1 MNGYPNVQRREETMS
16 GQAVFRIEG
25 VRKSFGPV
33 QVLQGVD
40 LDLKAGAVTIL
51 MGANG
56 AGKSTLVRILSGVY
70 ARDAGAITLADAAFE
85 PVTPAEAIRA
95 GVVTVH
101 QNINDGVVADLDVAT
116 NLTFDRLNGRG
127 SRFFFNPRRVRR
139 EAAAV
144 AAPMGLSID
153 LAANVNDLTLAD
165 RQMVAI
171 ARAMSHEPKVLILD
185 EPTSSLSSA
194 EADRLFDLVDRLKA
208 RGVAILYISHR
219 MSDIR
224 RLADRIVSLRDG
236 RITGRFDGPDLDYE
250 GAVDAM
256 LGRKVSAGKIAVH
269 KAGGPIFKV
278 RGLKLSDHARP
289 FDFDLLDGE
298 IVAVTGLVGVGKT
311 ALAETLFGARSP
323 VAGEMTLDGL
333 RYAPTTTGQ
342 AIARGVFLVAKD
354 RAESGIV
361 PDFNIYENISLP
373 FLSRLSRFGISSRR
387 AEREKARGQITSL
400 GVICRNERDEMQTL
414 SGGNQQK
421 VMVGR
426 WLCEPSRLLILD
438 EPFQGVDIAARRD
451 IGNKL
456 RISAAGRSTILFL
469 TELDEAFE
477 VADRILVMSE
487 QTIVGEHRNTEVD
500 VERLLSE
507 IAGQS
512 HQQVMHHEQ

>member
-1 MNGYPNVQRREETMS
+1 MRRYPNVLPWEENM
-16 GQAVFRIEG
+16 GEQAVFRIAG
-25 VRKSFGPV
+25 VRKTFGAVP
-33 QVLQGVD
+33 VLQGVD
-40 LDLKAGAVTIL
+40 LALKPGAVTIL

-70 ARDAGAITLADAAFE
+70 RRDAGTITLADQPFE
-85 PVTPAEAIRA
+85 PATPAGAIRA

-101 QNINDGVVADLDVAT
+101 QSIDDGAVADLDVAT
-116 NLTFDRLNGRG
+116 NLTLDRLNGKG
-127 SRFFFNPRRVRR
+127 ARFFFNPRRVRR

-144 AAPMGLSID
+144 ASRMGLSIN
-153 LAANVNDLTLAD
+153 LGAGISELTLAD

-171 ARAMSHEPKVLILD
+171 ARAMAHEPKVLILD

-194 EADRLFDLVDRLKA
+194 EAERLFELIGRLKA

-224 RLADRIVSLRDG
+224 RLADSIVALRDG
-236 RITGRFDGPDLDYE
+236 RIAGSFEGPDLDYE
-250 GAVDAM
+250 GAVNAM
-256 LGRKVSAGKIAVH
+256 LGKKVSSGSVNVREAGAPVF
-269 KAGGPIFKV
+269 KAC
-278 RGLKLSDHARP
+278 GLRLSAQSRP
-289 FDFDLLDGE
+289 NDLSLGDGE

-323 VAGEMTLDGL
+323 AAGKMVLDGQP
-333 RYAPTTTGQ
+333 YAPKTTGQ

-361 PDFNIYENISLP
+361 PDFNIYENTSLP
-373 FLSRLSRFGISSRR
+373 FLRRLSRFSVSNRR
-387 AEREKARGQITSL
+387 AERARARGQITSL
-400 GVICRNERDEMQTL
+400 GVVCRSERDEMQTL

-426 WLCEPSRLLILD
+426 WLSEPSRVLILD

-451 IGNKL
+451 IGAKL
-456 RISAAGRSTILFL
+456 RASAVGRSTILFL

-487 QTIVGEHRNTEVD
+487 QTIVGEHRNAGID

-507 IAGQS
+507 IAGQK
-512 HQQVMHHEQ
+512 HQQVSGS

>member
-1 MNGYPNVQRREETMS
+1 MS
-16 GQAVFRIEG
+16 EQPVFRIEG

-33 QVLQGVD
+33 TVLQGVD
-40 LDLKAGAVTIL
+40 LDLKAGAVTVL

-70 ARDAGAITLADAAFE
+70 TRGGGTITLADATFDPA
-85 PVTPAEAIRA
+85 TPAEAIRA

-116 NLTFDRLNGRG
+116 NLTLDRLNGRG
-127 SRFFFNPRRVRR
+127 ARLFFNPRRVRR

-144 AAPMGLSID
+144 ASRMGLAID
-153 LAANVNDLTLAD
+153 LSAKITDLTLAD

-171 ARAMSHEPKVLILD
+171 ARAMAHEPKVLILD

-224 RLADRIVSLRDG
+224 RLADSIVSLRDG
-236 RITGRFDGPDLDYE
+236 RITGRFEGPELDYE
-250 GAVDAM
+250 GAVNAM
-256 LGRKVSAGKIAVH
+256 LGRKVSAGAVAVRDASH
-269 KAGGPIFKV
+269 PVFSV
-278 RGLKLSDHARP
+278 RGLKLSEQARP
-289 FDFDLLDGE
+289 FDFDLGDGE

-311 ALAETLFGARSP
+311 ALAETLFGARTP
-323 VAGEMTLDGL
+323 EAGEMTLDGVN
-333 RYAPTTTGQ
+333 YAPKTTGQ

-354 RAESGIV
+354 RAISGIV

-373 FLSRLSRFGISSRR
+373 FLRRLSTFGISSRR
-387 AEREKARGQITSL
+387 AEKATARQQISSL
-400 GVICRNERDEMQTL
+400 GVVCRNERDEMQTL

-426 WLCEPSRLLILD
+426 WLSEPSRLLILD

-451 IGNKL
+451 IGEKL
-456 RISAAGRSTILFL
+456 RASAAGRTTILFL

-487 QTIVGEHRNTEVD
+487 HTIVGEHRNVDID

-512 HQQVMHHEQ
+512 HQQVSA

>member
-1 MNGYPNVQRREETMS
+1 MS
-16 GQAVFRIEG
+16 EQSVFRIEG
-25 VRKSFGPV
+25 VRKAFGPV
-33 QVLQGVD
+33 PVLRGVD
-40 LDLKAGAVTIL
+40 LELQAGAVTVL

-70 ARDAGAITLADAAFE
+70 SRDGGDIALAGVPFS
-85 PVTPAEAIRA
+85 PSSPAEAIRA

-101 QNINDGVVADLDVAT
+101 QNINDGVVTELDVAT
-116 NLTFDRLNGRG
+116 NLTLDRLNGRG
-127 SRFFFNPRRVRR
+127 AKLLFNPRRVRR

-144 AAPMGLSID
+144 ASRMGLSLD
-153 LAANVNDLTLAD
+153 LSASINDLTLAD

-171 ARAMSHEPKVLILD
+171 ARAMAHEPKVLILD

-224 RLADRIVSLRDG
+224 RLADSVVALRDG
-236 RITGRFDGPDLDYE
+236 RIAGRFDGPRIDYE
-250 GAVDAM
+250 GAVNAM
-256 LGRKVSAGKIAVH
+256 LGQKLSAGAVSVQD
-269 KAGGPIFKV
+269 AGAPVFAA
-278 RGLKLSDHARP
+278 RGLRLAEQARP
-289 FDFDLLDGE
+289 FDLALGDGE

-311 ALAETLFGARSP
+311 ALAETLFGARHA
-323 VAGEMTLDGL
+323 VGGAMLLDGKL
-333 RYAPTTTGQ
+333 YAPRSSGE
-342 AIARGVFLVAKD
+342 AVRRGVFLVAKD

-373 FLSRLSRFGISSRR
+373 FLRRLSRLGVISRR
-387 AEREKARGQITSL
+387 AERAKARGQIEAL
-400 GVICRNERDEMQTL
+400 GVVCRGERDEMQTL

-426 WLCEPSRLLILD
+426 WLSEPSRLLILD

-451 IGNKL
+451 IGAKL
-456 RISAAGRSTILFL
+456 RASAAGRATIVFL

-487 QTIVGEHRNTEVD
+487 HTIVGEHRNSDID

-512 HQQVMHHEQ
+512 SQQVMA

>member
-1 MNGYPNVQRREETMS
+1 MS
-16 GQAVFRIEG
+16 EQPVFRVEG

-33 QVLQGVD
+33 TVLQGVD
-40 LDLKAGAVTIL
+40 LDLKAGAVTVL

-70 ARDAGAITLADAAFE
+70 TRGAGTITLADAAFD
-85 PVTPAEAIRA
+85 PATPAEAIRA

-116 NLTFDRLNGRG
+116 NLTLDRLNGRG
-127 SRFFFNPRRVRR
+127 ARLFFNPRRVRR

-144 AAPMGLSID
+144 ASRMGLAID
-153 LAANVNDLTLAD
+153 LSANITDLTLAD

-171 ARAMSHEPKVLILD
+171 ARAMAHEPKVLILD

-224 RLADRIVSLRDG
+224 RLADSIVSLRDG
-236 RITGRFDGPDLDYE
+236 RITGRFEGPELDYE
-250 GAVDAM
+250 GAVNAM
-256 LGRKVSAGKIAVH
+256 LGRKVSAGAV
-269 KAGGPIFKV
+269 AVRDASRPVFSV
-278 RGLKLSDHARP
+278 RGLKLSEQARP
-289 FDFDLLDGE
+289 FDFDLGDGE

-311 ALAETLFGARSP
+311 ALAETLFGARTP
-323 VAGEMTLDGL
+323 EAGEMTLDGVN
-333 RYAPTTTGQ
+333 YAPKTTGQ

-354 RAESGIV
+354 RAISGIV

-373 FLSRLSRFGISSRR
+373 FLRRLSTFGISSRR
-387 AEREKARGQITSL
+387 AEKATARQQISSL
-400 GVICRNERDEMQTL
+400 GVVCRNERDEMQTL

-426 WLCEPSRLLILD
+426 WLSEPSRLLILD

-451 IGNKL
+451 IGEKL
-456 RISAAGRSTILFL
+456 RASAAGRTTILFL

-487 QTIVGEHRNTEVD
+487 HTIVGEHRNVDVD

-512 HQQVMHHEQ
+512 HQQVSA

>member
-1 MNGYPNVQRREETMS
+1 MS
-16 GQAVFRIEG
+16 EQAVFRIEG
-25 VRKSFGPV
+25 VRKTFGPV
-33 QVLQGVD
+33 PVLRGVD
-40 LDLKAGAVTIL
+40 LDLKAGAVTVL

-70 ARDAGAITLADAAFE
+70 TRDAGTITLAGMPFE
-85 PVTPAEAIRA
+85 PTAPAEAIRA

-116 NLTFDRLNGRG
+116 NLTLDRLNGRG
-127 SRFFFNPRRVRR
+127 ARLFFNPRRVRR

-144 AAPMGLSID
+144 ASRMGLAID
-153 LAANVNDLTLAD
+153 LAANINDLTLAD

-171 ARAMSHEPKVLILD
+171 ARAMAHEPKVLILD

-224 RLADRIVSLRDG
+224 RLADSIVALRDG
-236 RITGRFDGPDLDYE
+236 RISGRFEGPELDYE
-250 GAVDAM
+250 GAVNAM
-256 LGRKVSAGKIAVH
+256 LGRKVLAGAVDLRD
-269 KAGGPIFKV
+269 GGAPVFAV
-278 RGLKLSDHARP
+278 SGLKLSEQARP
-289 FDFDLLDGE
+289 FDFTLRDGE

-311 ALAETLFGARSP
+311 ALAETLFGARAP
-323 VAGEMTLDGL
+323 FAGEMTLDGA
-333 RYAPTTTGQ
+333 RYAPASTGR

-387 AEREKARGQITSL
+387 AEKTKARQQIAAL
-400 GVICRNERDEMQTL
+400 GVVCRSERDELQTL

-426 WLCEPSRLLILD
+426 WLSEPSRLLILD

-451 IGNKL
+451 IGEKL
-456 RISAAGRSTILFL
+456 RASAAGRATILFV

-487 QTIVGEHRNTEVD
+487 QTIVGEHRNADID

-507 IAGQS
+507 IAGQFY
-512 HQQVMHHEQ
+512 QQVHAS